1 MGLLTLLLAIFPR
14 WLAIIFVIAALF
26 FVLIIARPT
35 VWKKGFEAMA
45 SREEDQNSGLLQGP
59 TLYVLMVFLLV
70 IFLDLRIAGAVF
82 AIMAFGDGFANVIGS
97 RYGHPIKK
105 LNDKSVVGFFTFL
118 LFAFLSSIFVF
129 FLISLNQFQNITPW
143 LDFLKISEELNQSY
157 IIFCCFIISLIAAS
171 LELLTGH
178 IINDNISVPVV
189 SGSLLTILLML

>member
-1 MGLLTLLLAIFPR
+1 MGLLTLLLVIFPR
-14 WLAIIFVIAALF
+14 WLAIIFVIGALF

-59 TLYVLMVFLLV
+59 TLYVFMVLLLV

-105 LNDKSVVGFFTFL
+105 LRGKSIVGFFAFL
-118 LFAFLSSIFVF
+118 LFAFLLSMIVF

-143 LDFLKISEELNQSY
+143 LDFLKIPEELNQSY